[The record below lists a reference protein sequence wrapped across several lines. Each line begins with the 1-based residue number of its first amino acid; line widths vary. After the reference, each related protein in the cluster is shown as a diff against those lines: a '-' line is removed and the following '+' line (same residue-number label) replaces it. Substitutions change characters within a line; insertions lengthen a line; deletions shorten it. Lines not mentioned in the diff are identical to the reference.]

1 MRLVFDIE
9 ANGLY
14 YEASLIHCLVAKDID
29 NGTVYKFEPSK
40 VEQGLKLLMTAD
52 VLIGHNVIG
61 YDLAVIKK
69 LHPWFDIP
77 RERVIDTLVLS
88 RLLYSNLSDKDHAD
102 KVLKEGKLYGSHSL
116 KAWGQRL
123 GEYKGDYEGGFI
135 EFTEEMLAYNEQ
147 DVVVTERLYD
157 LLSKHK
163 AYSERASVL
172 EHQVAHIVAQQER
185 HGFVFDVKAA
195 EKLNATLMIRQGELA
210 QKLQDTF
217 APWEEEI
224 GEFIPKVNNKK
235 LGYVKGVPI
244 IKTKI
249 VVFNPGSRHH
259 IANRLK
265 ALHGWKPK
273 EFTMDGS
280 AKIDESVLSKLKYP
294 EAELLNEYFLIQK
307 RLGLLAEGQNAW
319 LKMVKANSRIHG
331 EVITNGAITSRAT
344 HRNPNLA
351 QCPSVSKRKD
361 GSIKLGSEGGYG
373 YECRSLFTVPAGKR
387 LVGVDVSGLE
397 LRMLAHFMGDPDY
410 AREVIDGDI
419 HTVNMHAAG
428 LDTRDQAKTFIYAF
442 LFGGGNERLG
452 SIVGKGASHGKEL
465 KERFLRRIPSLE
477 KLLKAVKQASV
488 KGYLIGLD
496 GRHLHIR
503 SDHAALNVLLQASG
517 SLCCKQWMVEVDKML
532 TEMNWHDKVK
542 QVVWVHDECQYECD
556 PHIAELAGKKIVE
569 CIAKAGEFF
578 NLSIPLTGE
587 FKIGSNWAETH

>member
-9 ANGLY
+9 ANGFY

-29 NGTVYKFEPSK
+29 TGTVYKFEPSK
-40 VEQGLKLLMTAD
+40 VEQGLKLLMSAD
-52 VLIGHNVIG
+52 VVIGHNVIG

-69 LHPWFDIP
+69 LYPWFDIP

-116 KAWGQRL
+116 KAWGYRL
-123 GEYKGDYEGGFI
+123 GEYKGDYEGGFT
-135 EFTEEMLAYNEQ
+135 EFTEKMLEYNEQ

-185 HGFVFDVKAA
+185 QGFMFDVKAA

-307 RLGLLAEGQNAW
+307 RLGMLALGQNSW
-319 LKMVKANSRIHG
+319 LRMVKANSRIHG
-331 EVITNGAITSRAT
+331 EVITNGAVTGRAT
-344 HRNPNLA
+344 HRNPNIA
-351 QCPSVSKRKD
+351 QVPAV
-361 GSIKLGSEGGYG
+361 GALYG
-373 YECRSLFTVPAGKR
+373 TACRSLFTVPLGKK

-397 LRMLAHFMGDPDY
+397 LRMLANFMGDFDY
-410 AREVIDGDI
+410 AREVVEGDV
-419 HTVNMHAAG
+419 HTVNMQAAG
-428 LDTRDQAKTFIYAF
+428 LESRSQAKTFIYAF
-442 LFGGGNERLG
+442 LYGAGNEKIG
-452 SIVGKGASHGKEL
+452 SIVGKGAKDGMRL
-465 KERFLRRIPSLE
+465 KARFLERIPSLGRLI
-477 KLLKAVKQASV
+477 KNVQKAATR
-488 KGYLIGLD
+488 GYLIGLD

-503 SDHAALNVLLQASG
+503 SDHAALNVLLQSAG
-517 SLCCKQWMVEVDKML
+517 ALICKQWMVEVDQML
-532 TEMNWHDKVK
+532 TQMQWLHKVR
-542 QVVWVHDECQYECD
+542 QVAWVHDECQYECD
-556 PHIAELAGKKIVE
+556 ADIAEEAGKKIVE

-578 NLSIPLTGE
+578 KLSIPLTGE
-587 FKIGSNWAETH
+587 FKIGRNWAETH